1 MPSST
6 RWNGE
11 ASVANVPRRPLFY
24 LAILSTGFAL
34 GGFLS
39 AFLERVLPAGA
50 PREVLTFAVTPK
62 LGPVTVDL
70 LVLWFTVGPL
80 GVRVSVLA
88 LVGVVLAFLLARSL
102 F

>member
-1 MPSST
+1 
-6 RWNGE
+6 
-11 ASVANVPRRPLFY
+11 VANVPRRPLFY
-24 LAILSTGFAL
+24 LAVLSTGFAL

-70 LVLWFTVGPL
+70 LVVWFTVGPI

>member
-1 MPSST
+1 M
-6 RWNGE
+6 
-11 ASVANVPRRPLFY
+11 ANVPRRPLFY
-24 LAILSTGFAL
+24 IGVLSAGFVL

-62 LGPVTVDL
+62 VGPITVDL
-70 LVLWFTVGPL
+70 LVLWFTIGPI
-80 GVRVSVLA
+80 GIRVSVLA
-88 LVGVVLAFLLARSL
+88 LVGIVLAYLLARSL

>member
-1 MPSST
+1 MPDPSIINKKSLTASRST
-6 RWNGE
+6 
-11 ASVANVPRRPLFY
+11 APIAVSCTF
-24 LAILSTGFAL
+24 
-34 GGFLS
+34 
-39 AFLERVLPAGA
+39 PAGA

-70 LVLWFTVGPL
+70 LVLWFTVGPV

-88 LVGVVLAFLLARSL
+88 ILGVVLAYLLARSL